1 MEGQINIAVVGGGWV
16 TENRHLPALRKEKR
30 VFLRT
35 LISKDKKRVEFLK
48 KRFSIENCFSVEEI
62 EWQKALQ
69 DCDAVVIGSDPFS
82 HYAIAKQA
90 LLLGKHVLMEK
101 PLTLSIQESTELV
114 DLAREKRL
122 QFAVVHNFQF
132 SEASRALK
140 EDVEKGVL
148 GEIQL
153 LEAKQYSNE
162 KRRLPIWYEE
172 LPWGLFYDE
181 SPHLLYLLEMVG
193 GKQMLQHSQVVFR
206 SGVSTPSL
214 VEGVLKGEAGP
225 PSLLSMNFSASLSE
239 WFLIVHGSKRT
250 GILDIFRDIYF
261 SLPND
266 GRHAPGAILQTSW
279 HAFLGH
285 FKGVLKSGMKV
296 LKRDYLCGNEEVVK
310 IFIDAILGKRSLGA
324 IDASN
329 GLRINALQHE
339 IMERSIRIAEV

>member
-1 MEGQINIAVVGGGWV
+1 MNQIRIAVVGGGWV

-30 VFLRT
+30 IFLKV
-35 LISKDKKRVEFLK
+35 LVSKDSKRAEFLK
-48 KRFSIENCFSVEEI
+48 KKFSIENYFSGERI
-62 EWQKALQ
+62 DWQKVLQ
-69 DCDAVVIGSDPFS
+69 DCDGVVIGSDPFS
-82 HYAIAKQA
+82 HYSIAKNA

-101 PLTLSIQESTELV
+101 PLTLSTQEATELV
-114 DLAREKRL
+114 DLATEKDLR
-122 QFAVVHNFQF
+122 FAVVHNFQF
-132 SEASRALK
+132 SEASRVLRK
-140 EDVEKGVL
+140 DVGKGVL

-162 KRRLPIWYEE
+162 KRRLPVWYKD

-181 SPHLLYLLEMVG
+181 SPHLLYLLEMIG
-193 GKQMLQHSQVVFR
+193 GRQILQHSQVLFR
-206 SGVSTPSL
+206 SGISTPLL
-214 VEGVLKGEAGP
+214 VESVLKGETGV

-266 GRHAPGAILQTSW
+266 GKHTPDAILQTSW
-279 HAFLGH
+279 YAFFGH
-285 FKGVLKSGMKV
+285 FRGVLKSGMKV

-324 IDASN
+324 IDARN

-339 IMERSIRIAEV
+339 IIECSIRIADV